1 MDSQNLKAA
10 SAYINNLLLAR
21 GLLRN
26 GKSVEF
32 ARPSKGEG
40 GTEATMAQIIN
51 LVHDMILRRDREQEQ
66 KESLAQT
73 LRTLRTESTHNTI
86 AIERLQTR
94 NDDLTRQVSLAQ
106 SQERAARAALK
117 TAEIS
122 ARGLREEMARLKAT
136 VQQIRTACAN
146 DVRKRDVQIQKLKA
160 HLTSQ
165 QRGNKTGL
173 VGASITISP
182 TTNGMAMLNS
192 AKDES
197 PDADDP
203 EYSLRQETTDF
214 LTQLSQSLSDENDN
228 LIGLVRTTLSTLK
241 EVQGLP
247 ENMER
252 AGLEDIGEE
261 DVQIEPMLHALPTS
275 YDALATEMHNVLDS
289 LRSLLTNPNFVPIEE
304 VSVREEEILRLRA
317 GWETMEAK
325 WREAIVMMDNWRKR
339 MLSGGDTVNI
349 DELKLGLGLG
359 AGLANTVIAKDDTE
373 ETEEDDREDEVSAVE
388 YREEDTEE
396 MVLLSEP
403 DVVQEATESREPARQ
418 SRNRRSPR
426 LQKPLRET
434 NANSPRKVSF
444 ASPRPNTPE
453 VDEKSA
459 SRSRARHLGKVP
471 TPSLQRPNPG
481 GRKQKSPSSLEED
494 ESRIPRKVRFSFTT
508 HNVGRS
514 PEFGSA
520 TASYQMQ
527 ALERASRGAELKK
540 MFPSHR
546 SPAKHVYR
554 FVNPQQT
561 LKRLSS
567 PGPQPE
573 ERSPKLTTQE
583 KLNIAQAEAEAAAVK
598 AGYDL
603 DNVELQIEG
612 LEEDPDCGSVADKAR
627 KKEMRPPPPILKE
640 RGQVVE
646 RKGEESAK
654 KKTKGRSR
662 RRKSTLTP
670 EELEKLMNLD

>member
-94 NDDLTRQVSLAQ
+94 NDDLTRQNSLAQ
-106 SQERAARAALK
+106 SQERSARAALK

-146 DVRKRDVQIQKLKA
+146 DVRKRDVQIQKLKT

-173 VGASITISP
+173 MGASITISP
-182 TTNGMAMLNS
+182 SMNGMAMLNS
-192 AKDES
+192 AKDDS
-197 PDADDP
+197 PDVEDP
-203 EYSLRQETTDF
+203 EYNLRQETTDF

-247 ENMER
+247 ENMAR
-252 AGLEDIGEE
+252 AGLEEIGEDDLQDE
-261 DVQIEPMLHALPTS
+261 HMLHALPTS
-275 YDALATEMHNVLDS
+275 YDALATDMHSVLDS

-317 GWETMEAK
+317 GWEMMEAK
-325 WREAIVMMDNWRKR
+325 WREAIVMMDGWRKR
-339 MLSGGDTVNI
+339 MLSGGDTVNV
-349 DELKLGLGLG
+349 DELRLGLGLG
-359 AGLANTVIAKDDTE
+359 AGLASTAVANDDTE
-373 ETEEDDREDEVSAVE
+373 EVEGDSLEDDISVAE
-388 YREEDTEE
+388 YQEEDTEE
-396 MVLLSEP
+396 MDLLPEP
-403 DVVQEATESREPARQ
+403 DVVEEATKPQEPVRNSRT
-418 SRNRRSPR
+418 RRSPR

-444 ASPRPNTPE
+444 ASSKPNTP
-453 VDEKSA
+453 DLNEKSA
-459 SRSRARHLGKVP
+459 APKSRSRNLVNVP
-471 TPSLQRPNPG
+471 TPSLKRPTPAG
-481 GRKQKSPSSLEED
+481 PRQKSPSSSKKED
-494 ESRIPRKVRFSFTT
+494 SRAPRK
-508 HNVGRS
+508 
-514 PEFGSA
+514 
-520 TASYQMQ
+520 
-527 ALERASRGAELKK
+527 
-540 MFPSHR
+540 
-546 SPAKHVYR
+546 
-554 FVNPQQT
+554 T

-598 AGYDL
+598 AGLDL
-603 DNVELQIEG
+603 DHVDLRIEG
-612 LEEDPDCGSVADKAR
+612 LEDEEDEDVDELARKETHELAR
-627 KKEMRPPPPILKE
+627 KKETMPPPPVPQPREKTK
-640 RGQVVE
+640 VME
-646 RKGEESAK
+646 RKEEDGGKRKSK
-654 KKTKGRSR
+654 SGRSR

>member
-94 NDDLTRQVSLAQ
+94 NDDLTRQNSLAQ
-106 SQERAARAALK
+106 SQERAARTALK

-182 TTNGMAMLNS
+182 SINGMAMMNS
-192 AKDES
+192 AKDDS
-197 PDADDP
+197 PDVEDP

-214 LTQLSQSLSDENDN
+214 LTRLSQSLSDENDN
-228 LIGLVRTTLSTLK
+228 LIGLVRTTLSTLRD
-241 EVQGLP
+241 VQGLP

-252 AGLEDIGEE
+252 AGLEEIGEE
-261 DVQIEPMLHALPTS
+261 EGQDEHMLHALPTS
-275 YDALATEMHNVLDS
+275 YDALATDMHNVLDS

-317 GWETMEAK
+317 GWEMMEAK
-325 WREAIVMMDNWRKR
+325 WREAVVMMDGWRKR

-349 DELKLGLGLG
+349 NELKMGLGLG
-359 AGLANTVIAKDDTE
+359 VGLANTAIADEDTE
-373 ETEEDDREDEVSAVE
+373 EIEGDSLEADISVAE
-388 YREEDTEE
+388 YQEEDTEE
-396 MVLLSEP
+396 MDLLQEP
-403 DVVQEATESREPARQ
+403 DIVEEATKPREPARN
-418 SRNRRSPR
+418 SRTRRSPR

-434 NANSPRKVSF
+434 SANSPRKVSF
-444 ASPRPNTPE
+444 ASSKPNTPD
-453 VDEKSA
+453 VIEKSA
-459 SRSRARHLGKVP
+459 PKSRTRDLGNVP
-471 TPSLQRPNPG
+471 TPSLKRPTPAG
-481 GRKQKSPSSLEED
+481 PRQKSPSSLNKED
-494 ESRIPRKVRFSFTT
+494 TRLPRKVRFSFTT
-508 HNVGRS
+508 HDVDS
-514 PEFGSA
+514 PTA
-520 TASYQMQ
+520 TIPSKVQT
-527 ALERASRGAELKK
+527 LGCASRSVEPKK
-540 MFPSHR
+540 MSPSLHR
-546 SPAKHVYR
+546 LSPPKYVHH
-554 FVNPQQT
+554 FVNPLQT

-567 PGPQPE
+567 SDPQPE

-583 KLNIAQAEAEAAAVK
+583 KLNTAQAQAEAAAVK
-598 AGYDL
+598 AGLDL
-603 DNVELQIEG
+603 DNVDLRIEG
-612 LEEDPDCGSVADKAR
+612 LEDDDEDDGVDELVR
-627 KKEMRPPPPILKE
+627 EKERMPPPPQPKPRERTKVVDKKE
-640 RGQVVE
+640 
-646 RKGEESAK
+646 EEPKRSSK
-654 KKTKGRSR
+654 SGRSR